1 MSDFCKIELRYNHY
15 TRTQQNTIAETYIMP
30 ITLGPIF
37 NQQNGKVR
45 EWSITIALYD
55 SKDKSIGITSI
66 DDDINIK
73 SDYYASYSTLS
84 GYTGMKM
91 TNSDPT
97 IVSIGK
103 NLGRKNETNVLTQ
116 AYKECQ
122 SKYALKIKSGYTIAE
137 PTKTKKETNHSGLP
151 FPMAVKSWKDHK
163 AKLQY
168 PLYIQPKLDGIRML
182 AKYDRGSIKLITR
195 RLHDITGFEKVKN
208 ELKTMFESSGLKSF
222 YIDGELYSHGVNL
235 QTISGIVRNES
246 IDESVKET
254 LQYHVF
260 DCFDVNQPKLTFRDR
275 VDTLT
280 TFVNSSKSNMVVL
293 TPTMQV
299 TNDGEAT
306 NEYQRLIK
314 DGFEGTIYK
323 SSDRPYDFDFNKE
336 KRSAW
341 YLKRKKQE
349 DAEFPVVGYTQG
361 KGKDLGCIVFVLQG
375 PNDKTF
381 NCVPNGT
388 YDYRKE
394 LYAKAVKSFKETFEG
409 ILVKVVYDDLS
420 KDGVPLRGRIVQIG
434 RDLQFD

>member
-1 MSDFCKIELRYNHY
+1 
-15 TRTQQNTIAETYIMP
+15 MP

-37 NQQNGKVR
+37 NQQNGKIR
-45 EWSITIALYD
+45 EWSITISLYD
-55 SKDKSIGITSI
+55 GKGKSIKVNSI
-66 DDDINIK
+66 DDEISIK
-73 SDYYASYSTLS
+73 SGDYATYDTLS

-91 TNSDPT
+91 TSSEPT
-97 IVSIGK
+97 VVSIGK

-116 AYKECQ
+116 AFKECQ
-122 SKYALKIKSGYTIAE
+122 SKYALKIKSGYT
-137 PTKTKKETNHSGLP
+137 TDLTNSKKESKPSALP

-168 PLYIQPKLDGIRML
+168 PIYLQPKLDGIRML
-182 AKYDRGSIKLITR
+182 AKYDKGSIKLITR
-195 RLHDITGFEKVKN
+195 RLHDITGFEKVKT
-208 ELKTMFESSGLKSF
+208 ELKSMFESSGLKSF
-222 YIDGELYSHGVNL
+222 YIDGELYSHGTNL

-260 DCFDVNQPKLTFRDR
+260 DCFDVNQPELTFTDR

-280 TFVNSSKSNMVVL
+280 TFVKSSKSNFVIL
-293 TPTMQV
+293 TPTMKIA
-299 TNDGEAT
+299 NDSEAT
-306 NEYQRLIK
+306 KEYQRLIK
-314 DGFEGTIYK
+314 DGYEGTIYK
-323 SSDRPYDFDFNKE
+323 SSDRPYEFDFNKE

-361 KGKDLGCIVFVLQG
+361 KGKDLGCVVFILQG

-394 LYAKAVKSFKETFEG
+394 LYLKAVNSFKETFEG
-409 ILVKVVYDDLS
+409 VLAKVVYDDLS